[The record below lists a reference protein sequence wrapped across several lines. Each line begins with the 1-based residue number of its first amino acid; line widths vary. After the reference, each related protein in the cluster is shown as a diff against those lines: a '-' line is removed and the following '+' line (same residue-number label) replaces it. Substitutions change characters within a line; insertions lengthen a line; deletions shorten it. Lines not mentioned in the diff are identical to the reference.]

1 VTPVTA
7 VTRATAAA
15 AGLPGRGDADAG
27 GADGHAVKCALDQ
40 LFFASQGDVL
50 FLALCAYHD
59 SADVPEAIAEV
70 KRNSLTTWIND
81 CAVWPLVNLVG
92 FAALPTSLLPS
103 YMAAMQLFWQLSL
116 SFASQHTHQQQHAA
130 HAAALRPPP
139 GAEAQ
144 RGGPAGVRDADA
156 ARGPAAP
163 PDASAR
169 GATVPASV
177 LAAQPLLA
185 PVPCDDAALEAVFAG
200 FDADGNGRIDADE
213 LRAALLRRGVALTT
227 AEAVGMVRAVDRDG
241 DASVDLLEFKSI
253 ARVQGAGAQGVEA
266 KLWKAAITRQHLRLL
281 EKQSLRGAV
290 KRHEQFER
298 AKVRRRESKVYATA
312 EETLAAHGGGGGGA
326 AGVAPSQ
333 PQALAAA
340 PDGAPP
346 MQRSALLAA
355 ILAPAS
361 SAERD
366 MDSAADAE
374 WRRERNDA
382 VRNCA
387 TGMGLLGLTVL
398 ARRGVLRA
406 TASRAAAPARKEPT

>member
-1 VTPVTA
+1 VTPVAA

-298 AKVRRRESKVYATA
+298 AKVRRRSPRCTRRPRRRWPRTAAAAAARRASRRASRRRWRQRPTARHRCSAAPCSPRSSPPPRRPSATWTA
-312 EETLAAHGGGGGGA
+312 QRTRSGGA
-326 AGVAPSQ
+326 SATTPS
-333 PQALAAA
+333 
-340 PDGAPP
+340 
-346 MQRSALLAA
+346 
-355 ILAPAS
+355 
-361 SAERD
+361 
-366 MDSAADAE
+366 
-374 WRRERNDA
+374 
-382 VRNCA
+382 A
-387 TGMGLLGLTVL
+387 T
-398 ARRGVLRA
+398 ARRGWA
-406 TASRAAAPARKEPT
+406 CSD